1 MKNIKFNMLLVL
13 LFSVVSCADLDLQPT
28 DAISE
33 ESVWKDLNLIE
44 LYVNNRYT
52 ELPHGFPKW
61 AGGLRMTAITDET
74 YHMHEPHHLDKFTQG
89 GLTSGSLNMYYFSGF
104 WLEAYTAIRNNNIF
118 LEKIAGFTG
127 GAEEQK
133 RIKTLTAEIR
143 FLRAFFYTELISRYG
158 GVPLVKKTFDLNQS
172 FDVQRATFEEC
183 VKFIVE
189 ELDLA
194 IVDLPNKS
202 ESMGQNFGRITKG
215 AAIGLKIRAL
225 LFNASPLFNTT
236 NDNSRWQA
244 VSDACVQL
252 FNLNQYTLSSDY
264 KGLFLNPKDNEV
276 IFFKQFLDQF
286 GPTNAID
293 ILSDYYY
300 HPDYAGGHRIDEWR
314 FPNGDG
320 GWISEN
326 PRQEFV
332 DEYET
337 RTGKIPVIGYTGS
350 ITNLQPRLNAGV
362 TAADYNRSR
371 PYANRDPRLG
381 YSILH
386 DEAEFKGR
394 QLEFWNKG
402 KDSRDPSVFNSGN
415 GSRLGYGIRK
425 SLDESWSTEAVAAG
439 SKQPWIY
446 MRLSEF
452 YLTYAEAQ
460 HHLGNNSVAV
470 DYVNRIRSRTG
481 VNMPAINA
489 TGDVLTKIKH
499 ERKIELA
506 FEGNR
511 WYDARR
517 WKDAA
522 KEFAKEIVG
531 VEVIKN
537 PTSGVKSYRY
547 FYFDGG
553 TGKRSFPENHYLWPI
568 PIEEIRKSTL
578 TQNPGY

>member
-1 MKNIKFNMLLVL
+1 MVV
-13 LFSVVSCADLDLQPT
+13 LFSVFSCADLDLQPT
-28 DAISE
+28 DSISE

-61 AGGLRMTAITDET
+61 SGGLRLTAITDET

-118 LEKIAGFTG
+118 LEKIGDFTG
-127 GAEEQK
+127 GTEEEK

-143 FLRAFFYTELISRYG
+143 FLRAFYYTELISRYG
-158 GVPLVKKTFDLNQS
+158 GVPLVKKTFELNKS

-194 IVDLPNKS
+194 IADLPNRS
-202 ESMGQNFGRITKG
+202 EAMGTNFGRITKG
-215 AAIGLKIRAL
+215 AAMGLKIRAL
-225 LFNASPLFNTT
+225 MFNASPLFNTT
-236 NDNSRWQA
+236 NDTSRWQP
-244 VSDACVQL
+244 VSDACMQL

-276 IFFKQFLDQF
+276 IFFKQFLGQF
-286 GPTNAID
+286 GPNNAFD
-293 ILSDYYY
+293 ILADFYY

-320 GWISEN
+320 GWVSEN
-326 PRQEFV
+326 PRQEFI

-337 RTGKIPVIGYTGS
+337 KTGKIPVIGYTGS
-350 ITNLQPRLNAGV
+350 TTNLQPRLNTGI
-362 TAADYNRSR
+362 TLSDYNRNR
-371 PYANRDPRLG
+371 PYANRDPRFDFAV
-381 YSILH
+381 YH
-386 DEAEFKGR
+386 DESDFKGR

-402 KDSRDPSVFNSGN
+402 KDNRDPSVTNSGN
-415 GSRLGYGIRK
+415 GSKLGYGIRK
-425 SLDESWSTEAVAAG
+425 SLDETWSAETRDAG

-452 YLTYAEAQ
+452 YLSYAEAQ
-460 HHLGNNSVAV
+460 YYLGNTSMAV
-470 DYVNRIRSRTG
+470 QYVNRIRSRAG
-481 VNMPAINA
+481 VAMPPINSS
-489 TGDVLTKIKH
+489 GDLLEKIKH

-522 KEFAKEIVG
+522 KDFAKDIVG

-537 PTSGVKSYRY
+537 PANGVKSYRY
-547 FYFDGG
+547 FYFEGG

-568 PIEEIRKSTL
+568 PIEEIRKSNL
-578 TQNPGY
+578 VQNLGY

>member
-1 MKNIKFNMLLVL
+1 MKNIKFNMLLVV
-13 LFSVVSCADLDLQPT
+13 LFSVFSCADLDLQPT

-61 AGGLRMTAITDET
+61 AGGLRLTAITDES

-118 LEKIAGFTG
+118 LEKIGGFTG
-127 GAEEQK
+127 GAEEEK

-158 GVPLVKKTFDLNQS
+158 GVPLVKKTFDLNES
-172 FDVQRATFEEC
+172 FDVQRAPFEEC

-194 IVDLPNKS
+194 IADLPNRS
-202 ESMGQNFGRITKG
+202 EAMGTNFGRITKG

-225 LFNASPLFNTT
+225 LFNASPLFNTA
-236 NDNSRWQA
+236 NDNSRWKP
-244 VSDACVQL
+244 VSDACEQL
-252 FNLNQYTLSSDY
+252 FNLNQYTLSADY

-276 IFFKQFLDQF
+276 IFFKQFLGQF
-286 GPTNAID
+286 GPNNAID

-320 GWISEN
+320 GWVSEN
-326 PRQEFV
+326 PRQEFI

-337 RTGKIPVIGYTGS
+337 KSGKIPVIGYSGS
-350 ITNLQPRLNAGV
+350 ITNLQPILNTGI
-362 TAADYNRSR
+362 TTSDYNRNR
-371 PYANRDPRLG
+371 PYANRDPRFDFAV
-381 YSILH
+381 YH
-386 DEAEFKGR
+386 DESDFKGR

-402 KDSRDPSVFNSGN
+402 KDSRDPSVTNSGN
-415 GSRLGYGIRK
+415 GSKLGYGIRK
-425 SLDESWSTEAVAAG
+425 SLDETWSTESREAG

-460 HHLGNNSVAV
+460 YHLGNNSVAV
-470 DYVNRIRSRTG
+470 QYVNRIRSRTG
-481 VNMPAINA
+481 VAMPPI
-489 TGDVLTKIKH
+489 TSSGDVLAKIKH

-511 WYDARR
+511 FYDARR
-517 WKDAA
+517 WKDAG
-522 KEFAKEIVG
+522 KDFAKDIVG

-537 PTSGVKSYRY
+537 PSNGVKSYRY

-553 TGKRSFPENHYLWPI
+553 TGKRSFPEYQYVWPI
-568 PIEEIRKSTL
+568 PIEEIRKSNL
-578 TQNPGY
+578 VQNPGY

>member
-1 MKNIKFNMLLVL
+1 MLLVL

-118 LEKIAGFTG
+118 LEKIGGFTG

-194 IVDLPNKS
+194 ITDLPNKS

-215 AAIGLKIRAL
+215 AAMGLKIRAL
-225 LFNASPLFNTT
+225 LFNASPLFNTA

-252 FNLNQYTLSSDY
+252 FNSNQYTLSSDY

-320 GWISEN
+320 GWVSEN

-350 ITNLQPRLNAGV
+350 INNLQPRLNTGV

-460 HHLGNNSVAV
+460 FHLGNNAVAV

-481 VNMPAINA
+481 VSMPPINS
-489 TGDVLTKIKH
+489 TGDVLAKIKH

-517 WKDAA
+517 WKDAE
-522 KEFAKEIVG
+522 KEFAKDIVG

-537 PTSGVKSYRY
+537 TSTGIKSYRY

>member
-1 MKNIKFNMLLVL
+1 MVV
-13 LFSVVSCADLDLQPT
+13 LFSVFSCAELDLQPT

-33 ESVWKDLNLIE
+33 TSVWKDLNLIE

-61 AGGLRMTAITDET
+61 AGGLRLTAITDES
-74 YHMHEPHHLDKFTQG
+74 YNMHEAHHLDKFTQG

-104 WLEAYTAIRNNNIF
+104 WLEAYTAIRNENIF
-118 LEKIAGFTG
+118 LEKIGGFTG
-127 GAEEQK
+127 GIEEEK
-133 RIKTLTAEIR
+133 RVKTLTAEIR
-143 FLRAFFYTELISRYG
+143 FMRAYFYTELISRYG
-158 GVPLVKKTFDLNQS
+158 GVPLVKKTFNLNES
-172 FDVQRATFEEC
+172 FDVQRATFEES

-194 IVDLPNKS
+194 IADLPNRS
-202 ESMGQNFGRITKG
+202 EAMGTNFGRITKG
-215 AAIGLKIRAL
+215 AAMGLKIRAL
-225 LFNASPLFNTT
+225 MFNASPLFNTA
-236 NDNSRWQA
+236 NDNSRWQT
-244 VSDACVQL
+244 VSDACEQL

-276 IFFKQFLDQF
+276 IFFKQFIDKF
-286 GPTNAID
+286 GPNDGID

-300 HPDYAGGHRIDEWR
+300 PDYAGGQRIDEWR

-320 GWISEN
+320 GWVSEN

-337 RTGKIPVIGYTGS
+337 KSGKIPVIGYAGS
-350 ITNLQPRLNAGV
+350 ITNLQPILNSGI
-362 TAADYNRSR
+362 TLSDYNRNR
-371 PYANRDPRLG
+371 PYSNRDPRFDFAV
-381 YSILH
+381 YH
-386 DEAEFKGR
+386 DESDFKGR

-402 KDSRDPSVFNSGN
+402 KDSRDPSVPNSGN
-415 GSRLGYGIRK
+415 GSKLGYGIRK
-425 SLDESWSTEAVAAG
+425 SLDETWSTESKAAG

-460 HHLGNNSVAV
+460 YHLGNNSVAV
-470 DYVNRIRSRTG
+470 QYVNKIRSRTG
-481 VNMPAINA
+481 VAMPPINSS
-489 TGDVLTKIKH
+489 GDVLAKIKH

-511 WYDARR
+511 FYDSRR
-517 WKDAA
+517 WKDAE
-522 KEFAKEIVG
+522 KDFAKDIVG
-531 VEVIKN
+531 VEVEKN
-537 PTSGVKSYRY
+537 PITGVKSYRY

-553 TGKRSFPENHYLWPI
+553 IGKRSFPEYQYVWPI
-568 PIEEIRKSTL
+568 PIEEIRKSNL
-578 TQNPGY
+578 IQNPGY